1 MKINVQKRHHTDNN
15 ELLWLY
21 LIVLII
27 ALLSVALTLTN
38 DTVKNDIFNQ
48 PDVVQLESDFYHW
61 LKITSN

>member
-15 ELLWLY
+15 ELLWLF

-27 ALLSVALTLTN
+27 TLLSLALTN

-48 PDVVQLESDFYHW
+48 SDIIRLESDFYNW
-61 LKITSN
+61 LEITSN

>member
-21 LIVLII
+21 LIVLFIV
-27 ALLSVALTLTN
+27 LLSFALTN

-48 PDVVQLESDFYHW
+48 PDIVQLKSDFYNW
-61 LKITSN
+61 LEITSN

>member
-1 MKINVQKRHHTDNN
+1 MKINVQKRHHTSSN

-27 ALLSVALTLTN
+27 ALLSLALTN
-38 DTVKNDIFNQ
+38 ATVKNDIFNQ
-48 PDVVQLESDFYHW
+48 PDVVQLESDFYNW

>member
-21 LIVLII
+21 LIVLFI
-27 ALLSVALTLTN
+27 ALLSLALTN

-48 PDVVQLESDFYHW
+48 SDIMRLESDFYDW
-61 LKITSN
+61 LVGRSM